1 MSEVAWFDGA
11 GLRFLVKTA
20 KDQIARG
27 EKWNLGNR
35 LVTRGETHVASRVAA
50 LRHLQTFSF
59 STAILI
65 FPLLDIF
72 LIQRRLHTVRVHKRA
87 DSRQGLV
94 WSFLLSALSHR
105 YIWRFYA
112 FLVGGCSVFFFF
124 FFFYNTRVAS
134 GVKSVCTDSFS
145 RTGISIFVSLSVPWS
160 FLLSHTS
167 DARKLLNIL
176 FFLQRFNSLIACFV
190 TVDKTSRRLATE
202 GRRINRCW

>member
-1 MSEVAWFDGA
+1 MGQVCASS
-11 GLRFLVKTA
+11 LRQPRIKLHGGK
-20 KDQIARG
+20 
-27 EKWNLGNR
+27 KWNLGNR

-59 STAILI
+59 SIAILI

-72 LIQRRLHTVRVHKRA
+72 LIQWRLHTVRVHKHA

-94 WSFLLSALSHR
+94 RSFLLSALSHR

-112 FLVGGCSVFFFF
+112 FLVGGCSVFF
-124 FFFYNTRVAS
+124 YNTGVAS

-145 RTGISIFVSLSVPWS
+145 RTGISIFVSLSVTWS
-160 FLLSHTS
+160 FLLSRTS
-167 DARKLLNIL
+167 DARKLPNIL

-190 TVDKTSRRLATE
+190 TVDKTSRRLATK